1 MRTESRLAQIP
12 GATLKRELWKKHIH
26 GQKKY
31 HAFSFIADGRIMKK
45 ETIEELIDGINYLVY
60 QLIKDRFK
68 KEEILTWDE
77 KKLNVIYLKILEE
90 IDKMDSE
97 SRNKS
102 IRAIARMRDLIK
114 YLS

>member
-1 MRTESRLAQIP
+1 MGINLMLAQVP
-12 GATLKRELWKKHIH
+12 GAELKRELWKKHLH

-68 KEEILTWDE
+68 KEAILTWDE
-77 KKLNVIYLKILEE
+77 KKLNVTYLEILKE
-90 IDKMDSE
+90 IHKMDPDSK
-97 SRNKS
+97 NKS
-102 IRAIARMRDLIK
+102 IRAIARMRDLIT